1 MTAEDLARELS
12 SIETAC
18 GRDDGDAPGDPLC
31 LLRVVEGL
39 APETWR
45 RIQRE
50 LSLSGWRAA
59 TPAELA
65 RGGGIPPLAG
75 DGLFHE
81 LILEEMARARACRQ
95 PFALALVEPDPVE
108 SLATVQALVRAQIRR
123 FDRVVPLRGGSL
135 GVLLSASP
143 LDAAERA
150 MASMLR
156 RIRQV
161 SEPDIV
167 CSAGLIGY
175 GGLAEVEPDALLD
188 RARQALEEARRL
200 GGNRLEV
207 GPSADAVLASRATLV
222 RASEKYFLFTGK
234 KLPE

>member
-1 MTAEDLARELS
+1 MTAEDLARELAR
-12 SIETAC
+12 IEAVC
-18 GRDDGDAPGDPLC
+18 DRDDGGASGDPLC

-50 LSLSGWRAA
+50 LALSDWRAA

-65 RGGGIPPLAG
+65 RGGGISPLTG
-75 DGLFHE
+75 DGLFRE
-81 LILEEMARARACRQ
+81 LMLEEMSRTRACRQ
-95 PFALALVEPDPVE
+95 PFALALVEPDPAA
-108 SLATVQALVRAQIRR
+108 SLTTVRALVQAQIRR

-143 LDAAERA
+143 LDAAERV

-161 SEPDIV
+161 SEPGIV

-175 GGLAEVEPDALLD
+175 GGLAEVGPDALLD
-188 RARQALEEARRL
+188 RARQALDEARRL

-207 GPSADAVLASRATLV
+207 APSADAVLASRATLV
-222 RASEKYFLFTGK
+222 RACEKHFLFTGK